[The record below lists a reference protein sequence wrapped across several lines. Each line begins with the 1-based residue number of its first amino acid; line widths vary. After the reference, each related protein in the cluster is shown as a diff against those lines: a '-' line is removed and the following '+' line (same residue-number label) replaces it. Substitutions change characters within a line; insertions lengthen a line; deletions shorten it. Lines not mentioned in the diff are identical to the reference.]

1 MADFFA
7 QYEMTRH
14 TAAWGGFRTGWWFGF
29 TGNIP
34 GAGVATVYGATESQD
49 IEAISNCFP
58 RYSINTKDTNFA
70 TAAAFSSRWP
80 GTALEEFGIEYA
92 PRLHRQGIALSED
105 NVAAWEHLY
114 CAYDFIQVGVA
125 SDGELYLCGIEMLR
139 YIDPQYVCIP
149 VPEAVDSS
157 DEAIPAGTSPSRIS
171 SFSLNAGSN
180 QFFRITTEGFGTK
193 WKYAQAMRES
203 PDPLS
208 CCIALDVDG
217 KLYAVG
223 ESGTGK
229 LGLGTASTSVST
241 LTRIGTNTYSQFSMG
256 RTHVLAV
263 RTDGMLEAWG
273 RTDLSLG
280 AFSPAGLRGAPLT
293 QVRTIPTEISGIVRE
308 STITL
313 AGSGYTSDP
322 SVTFLGACDYTAVA
336 TAIRNTSDGSIQK
349 LKITEGGRGYTTAPS
364 ITIASP
370 GGTGVQAQATCS
382 ISTAFTQCFAGQL
395 WSLAVDSEGYALA
408 AGNPN
413 GGDSW
418 TAGKISDFSGRY
430 TFRPIP
436 STVTFTKCEGGE
448 HGQDIAYLFDSSGN
462 AYGVGRNDKGQLA
475 TGYTSTVENEVVS
488 CGTAHSWITMKTVGL
503 GYSVSTPGAISSRQF
518 GIASDGQLYAWGL
531 TTSVNSQN
539 VLNLTNIA
547 GTTAEYVSIP
557 LRAGPQDD
565 RWKFLHGTNG
575 RVLFIRD
582 DDASPDVDYA

>member
-34 GAGVATVYGATESQD
+34 GAGVATVYGATETQR
-49 IEAISNCFP
+49 IEAISNCSPIF
-58 RYSINTKDTNFA
+58 SINTKDTNFA
-70 TAAAFSSRWP
+70 TAASFYWP
-80 GTALEEFGIEYA
+80 GTAFEEFGIEFA

-105 NVAAWEHLY
+105 NIASWEYLY
-114 CAYDFIQVGVA
+114 CSRDFIQAGIA
-125 SDGELYLCGIEMLR
+125 SDGELYVCGIEMLR

-149 VPEAVDSS
+149 VPETVDSA
-157 DEAIPAGTSPSRIS
+157 DEPIPAGTAPSRIS

-193 WKYAQAMRES
+193 WQYAQAMREY
-203 PDPLS
+203 PYPLS

-217 KLYAVG
+217 KLYVVG
-223 ESGTGK
+223 ESDLSTTGK
-229 LGLGTASTSVST
+229 LGLGTASTAVST

-280 AFSPAGLRGAPLT
+280 AFSPAGVRESPLV
-293 QVRTIPTEISGIVRE
+293 QVRANPIEISGIVRE

-313 AGSGYTSDP
+313 GGSGYTSDP
-322 SVTFLGACDYTAVA
+322 SVTFLGASDYTAVA

-364 ITIASP
+364 ITIAPP

-395 WSLAVDSEGYALA
+395 WSLAIDSEGHALA

-413 GGDSW
+413 GVDSW

-448 HGQDIAYLFDSSGN
+448 HGQDVAYLFDSSAN

-475 TGYTSTVENEVVS
+475 TGYTSTVENEVVA

-503 GYSVSTPGAISSRQF
+503 GAGSPRQF
-518 GIASDGQLYAWGL
+518 GIASDGQLYAWGM

-539 VLNLTNIA
+539 VLNLTNAA
-547 GTTAEYVSIP
+547 GTTAEYVSTP

-565 RWKFLHGTNG
+565 RWKYLHGSNG